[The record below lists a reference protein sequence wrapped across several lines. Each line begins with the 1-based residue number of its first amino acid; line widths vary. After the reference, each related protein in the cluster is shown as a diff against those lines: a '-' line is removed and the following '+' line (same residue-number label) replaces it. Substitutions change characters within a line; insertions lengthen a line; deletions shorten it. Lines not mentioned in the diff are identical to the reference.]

1 MLRSRRFAFAAAAL
15 LVGLSACGDSSPRT
29 VAGNSPVVIQLGGGS
44 SAGGGAEAAS
54 ADKMMAYMQ
63 DITFVFDG
71 DGSTVG
77 AAGSAWTL
85 PGGGTPDAARIAKL
99 AELLGVEG
107 ELREVPADQGGGWMI
122 GASDYSTATLMVS
135 ADGMLSWWFNPA
147 PSTVVSS
154 VECVYVDPAIDVVPI
169 DTDAAATTAVD
180 PAAATTAPP
189 PSTIG
194 GDATFAPPEGSC
206 EAPLPPANVP
216 DKAAAEA
223 KAMQLFAEM
232 GYDNTSYDYEVY
244 ADEWGANVTAY
255 LLLDGMR
262 SPISLSV
269 GYGADSA
276 VTYASGSLATPVPAG
291 EYPLVGV
298 DGGLVRL
305 NDETGQ
311 WGGYWGSPMAMSRM
325 EGTGSTE
332 VVTASAGSAVAPPR
346 SDTLVTAAA
355 VTDTSVTDTA
365 AMGEPG
371 QVGEPISIDQ
381 PVCDPGANCEVEMP
395 VLEPITVQLTDV
407 KMGLTMIW
415 AADNTIWLLP
425 AYEFS
430 ADDGGQY
437 TVIAVDDSFIQLP
450 APYPTDPMP
459 VETMPVDSVEP
470 ADTVVVDDSQAVAE
484 EVGKSIVGLPVD
496 EAVTVAEAAGFS
508 VRVTTLDGAPQD
520 MEADF
525 RTDRL
530 NVSVEN
536 GVVVGIDSIG

>member
-1 MLRSRRFAFAAAAL
+1 MLRSHRFAFAAAAL

-63 DITFVFDG
+63 DITFVFGG

-77 AAGSAWTL
+77 AVGSAWTL
-85 PGGGTPDAARIAKL
+85 PAGGTPDVARIAKL
-99 AELLGVEG
+99 AELLGVDG

-122 GASDYSTATLMVS
+122 GAADYSTATLTVS
-135 ADGMLSWWFNPA
+135 TDGMLSWWFNPA

-154 VECVYVDPAIDVVPI
+154 VDCAYVDPAVTDGSTTVGGDVV
-169 DTDAAATTAVD
+169 V
-180 PAAATTAPP
+180 APP
-189 PSTIG
+189 DSG
-194 GDATFAPPEGSC
+194 CASPP
-206 EAPLPPANVP
+206 PPANVP
-216 DKAAAEA
+216 DKATAEA
-223 KAMQLFAEM
+223 KAKQLFADM
-232 GYDNTSYDYEVY
+232 GYDNSSYDFEVY

-269 GYGADSA
+269 GYGAEGA
-276 VTYASGSLATPVPAG
+276 VTWASGSLATPVQAG

-298 DGGLVRL
+298 DGGVVRL

-311 WGGYWGSPMAMSRM
+311 WGGYWGGPMAMARM
-325 EGTGSTE
+325 EGGSSTE
-332 VVTASAGSAVAPPR
+332 VATASAGSAVAPPT
-346 SDTLVTAAA
+346 SDTVVTAAA
-355 VTDTSVTDTA
+355 VTDTSVTAADVTDTA
-365 AMGEPG
+365 ATEPG
-371 QVGEPISIDQ
+371 QVREPISIDQ
-381 PVCDPGANCEVEMP
+381 PVCDPAADCGVEMP
-395 VLEPITVQLTDV
+395 ALEPVTVTLTGV

-430 ADDGGQY
+430 SADGGQY

-450 APYPTDPMP
+450 APYPTETMP
-459 VETMPVDSVEP
+459 VETMPVDSMPVVTSP
-470 ADTVVVDDSQAVAE
+470 DTVATVVDSQAGAD
-484 EVGKSIVGLPVD
+484 EVGKSIVGLTVD
-496 EAVTVAEAAGFS
+496 EATTTAEAAGFT
-508 VRVTTLDGAPQD
+508 VRVTTLDGVNQAITFD
-520 MEADF
+520 L